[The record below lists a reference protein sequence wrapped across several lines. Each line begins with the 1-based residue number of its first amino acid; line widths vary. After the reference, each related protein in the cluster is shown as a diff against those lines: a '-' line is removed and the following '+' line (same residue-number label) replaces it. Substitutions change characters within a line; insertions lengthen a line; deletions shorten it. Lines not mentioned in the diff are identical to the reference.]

1 MTRPARTLNPVCTC
15 GAELPEYADRQT
27 LANIIT
33 KRLFPVTARTI
44 RTWPLTV
51 WHPNKKAVHN
61 VQEALEHAEQKMK
74 TANCFKQAE
83 G

>member
-1 MTRPARTLNPVCTC
+1 MTRPDRTRSPICTC

-27 LANIIT
+27 LAAIIT

-44 RTWPLTV
+44 RTWSLTV
-51 WHPNKKAVHN
+51 YRPNKKAVHN
-61 VQEALEHAEQKMK
+61 VAELLEFAESKLKSAPSYKQE
-74 TANCFKQAE
+74 